1 MILKT
6 SMILLG
12 LGLLAGCCTTPQRR
26 ADPNFP
32 VAASPEQRYKVH
44 MGDKQF
50 IVDSVRFEG
59 EWLILEGGYP
69 ATKALWI
76 ARNRVDWIEV
86 PK

>member
-1 MILKT
+1 
-6 SMILLG
+6 
-12 LGLLAGCCTTPQRR
+12 
-26 ADPNFP
+26 
-32 VAASPEQRYKVH
+32 